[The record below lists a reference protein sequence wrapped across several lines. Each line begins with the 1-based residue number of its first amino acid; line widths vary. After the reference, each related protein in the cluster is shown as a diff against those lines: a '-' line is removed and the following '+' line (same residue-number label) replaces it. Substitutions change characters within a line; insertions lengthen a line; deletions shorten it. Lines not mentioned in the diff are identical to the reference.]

1 VPRLFTR
8 EEANALLP
16 EIIPLVERMR
26 DTRLQIAKID
36 EAIAASA
43 WHVRRNGHNV
53 DEQAAVRRQTERD
66 DLVAIL
72 QRDVAQ
78 LQALGCEI
86 KDFELGLVDFPS
98 EREGR
103 VVYLC
108 WRLGEPEVLY
118 WHPVDA
124 GYAGRQ
130 PL

>member
-1 VPRLFTR
+1 MARLFTR

-16 EIIPLVERMR
+16 QIIPLAERMR
-26 DTRLQIAKID
+26 ATRRRIATID
-36 EAIAASA
+36 EEIAVNA

-53 DEQAAVRRQTERD
+53 DEQAAVQRQTERD
-66 DLVAIL
+66 DLVALL

-103 VVYLC
+103 IVYLC
-108 WRLGEPEVLY
+108 WKLGEPEVMY
-118 WHPVDA
+118 WHEVDA
-124 GYAGRQ
+124 GYAGRR